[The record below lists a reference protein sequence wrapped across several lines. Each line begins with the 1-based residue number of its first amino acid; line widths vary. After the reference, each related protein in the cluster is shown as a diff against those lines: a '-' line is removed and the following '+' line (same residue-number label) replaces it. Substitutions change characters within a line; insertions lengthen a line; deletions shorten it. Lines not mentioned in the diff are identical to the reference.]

1 MPTILEIEDFLK
13 QASNYSL
20 VDVRSPSEFYSGHI
34 PGAVN
39 IPLFSDRE
47 REAIGI
53 LYKYQ
58 GRSVAIQKG
67 FEIVAAKYSQLILE
81 AKTKARHDT
90 LCLYCW
96 RGGMRSGALGWLF
109 EKQQHKVFLLQGGYK
124 SWRSLLRS
132 YFSKN
137 LNLKVLGGM
146 TGSGKTEI
154 LEEMKLKGYQVIN
167 LESIAHHK
175 GSAFG
180 RLGEMKQPT
189 NEQFEND
196 LLNEFLSFDP
206 KNPIWIEDE
215 SRSIG
220 RVFIPPELYSQMQE
234 APLFLLDIP
243 IEKRLWRLIS
253 GYSMY
258 NPEDLLACFQ
268 KIEKKIGGQ
277 HLKKATDYLNQGN
290 FMEAARIALTYYD
303 KTYNFGLMKKDSDK
317 ITRIS
322 SNSGTAIENALLI
335 EQKLKEIHF

>member
-13 QASNYSL
+13 QASTFCL
-20 VDVRSPSEFYSGHI
+20 VDVRSPSEFNSGHI

-47 REAIGI
+47 REVIGI
-53 LYKYQ
+53 LYKNH
-58 GRSVAIQKG
+58 GRSIAIQKG
-67 FEIVAAKYSQLILE
+67 FEIVAAKYSQLVLE
-81 AKTKARHDT
+81 ANTTARHNT

-109 EKQQHKVFLLQGGYK
+109 EKQKHKVFLLDGGYK
-124 SWRSLLRS
+124 SWRNLLRG

-154 LEEMKLKGYQVIN
+154 LEEMKARGYQVIN

-180 RLGEMKQPT
+180 RLGEEKQPT

-196 LLNEFLSFDP
+196 LLIEFLKLDP
-206 KNPIWIEDE
+206 KKTIWIEDE

-220 RVFIPPELYSQMQE
+220 RVFIPPELFSKMQE
-234 APLFLLDIP
+234 APVILLDIP
-243 IEKRLWRLIS
+243 IEKRLKRLVS
-253 GYSMY
+253 DYSRY
-258 NPEDLLACFQ
+258 DVEELHFCFQ
-268 KIEKKIGGQ
+268 KIVKKIGGQ
-277 HLKKATDYLNQGN
+277 HLKKAFEYLDQGN
-290 FMEAARIALTYYD
+290 FREAGRIALTYYD
-303 KTYNFGLMKKDSDK
+303 KTYLFGLKKKNPDT

-322 SNSGTAIENALLI
+322 SGSEKASENALLI
-335 EQKLKEIHF
+335 EQKLKEFHF